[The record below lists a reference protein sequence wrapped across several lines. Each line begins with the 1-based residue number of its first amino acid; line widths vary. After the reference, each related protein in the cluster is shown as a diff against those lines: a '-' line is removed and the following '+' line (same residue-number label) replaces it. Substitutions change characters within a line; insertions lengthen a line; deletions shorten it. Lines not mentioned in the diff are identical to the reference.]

1 MTTTFHVLYDVEVS
15 FEDDE
20 MEGQDARALV
30 RESIGS
36 VIKDKDWDL
45 NNNIVV
51 IEQKGDFPLH
61 ELLLEMSIAIAQR
74 VLEETY
80 EQEV

>member
-20 MEGQDARALV
+20 LEGQDVHALV
-30 RESIGS
+30 KENIGS

-45 NNNIVV
+45 NNNIVIV
-51 IEQKGDFPLH
+51 EHKDDVPQH
-61 ELLLEMSIAIAQR
+61 ELLLMMILALTNR